1 MVEPIP
7 SLPAMHGLLRRGTH
21 PAGFA
26 AARQHDA
33 KTEQQSANDRIRA
46 SPHNFRCNA
55 QLHVAENTNSADR
68 HAENN
73 RFRHMGASGDHR
85 SRKAEVKQIC
95 ARSISGPNPT
105 PNSIASPSFGDAL
118 PLITPSQYA
127 DKTSIPSLKRRLA

>member
-1 MVEPIP
+1 
-7 SLPAMHGLLRRGTH
+7 MHLAFYGAVH

-55 QLHVAENTNSADR
+55 QLHVAENTNGADR

-73 RFRHMGASGDHR
+73 RFRHMGASGDPQVAKGRSKADLRALDQQPKPDAEQHR
-85 SRKAEVKQIC
+85 Q
-95 ARSISGPNPT
+95 PQ
-105 PNSIASPSFGDAL
+105 F
-118 PLITPSQYA
+118 
-127 DKTSIPSLKRRLA
+127 RLMHCR